1 MAETLYV
8 VLATI
13 TTIVIL
19 VGGAYAMGLL
29 DDYIEDLGVFAFK
42 FKAKAEAKKMGLQE
56 VQEGTD
62 FLASDL
68 KGNQQAQ
75 NVREGK
81 GPIGGLKTNGEGL
94 ANGILGG
101 ADSSGDGLVGGLK
114 SGGEGLTGKLF

>member
-1 MAETLYV
+1 MANTLYV

-13 TTIVIL
+13 TTIVVL

-29 DDYIEDLGVFAFK
+29 DDYIEELGVFAFK
-42 FKAKAEAKKMGLQE
+42 FKAKAEAKKLGLQGL
-56 VQEGTD
+56 QEGTD

-101 ADSSGDGLVGGLK
+101 ADSCGDGLVGGLK
-114 SGGEGLTGKLF
+114 TGGEGLTGKLF

>member
-1 MAETLYV
+1 MANTVLI

-13 TTIVIL
+13 TTIVVLI
-19 VGGAYAMGLL
+19 GGAYAMGVL

-42 FKAKAEAKKMGLQE
+42 FKAKAEAKKMGLQGL
-56 VQEGTD
+56 QEGTD

-81 GPIGGLKTNGEGL
+81 GPIGGLKTNGEGV

-101 ADSSGDGLVGGLK
+101 ANSAGEGIVGGLK
-114 SGGEGLTGKLF
+114 SGGEGLTGKIF

>member
-1 MAETLYV
+1 MANTLYV

-13 TTIVIL
+13 TTIVVL

-29 DDYIEDLGVFAFK
+29 DDYIEELGVFAFK
-42 FKAKAEAKKMGLQE
+42 FKAKAEAKKMGLQGL
-56 VQEGTD
+56 QEGTD

-75 NVREGK
+75 KVREGK
-81 GPIGGLKTNGEGL
+81 GPIGGLKTNGEGV

-101 ADSSGDGLVGGLK
+101 ADSCGDGLVGGLK
-114 SGGEGLTGKLF
+114 SGGEGLTGTLF

>member
-1 MAETLYV
+1 MANTLYV

-13 TTIVIL
+13 TTIVVL

-29 DDYIEDLGVFAFK
+29 DDYIEELGVFAFK
-42 FKAKAEAKKMGLQE
+42 FKAKAEAKKMGLQGL
-56 VQEGTD
+56 QEGTD

-101 ADSSGDGLVGGLK
+101 ADSCGDGLVGGLK